1 MGWLLTGILYSAAY
15 VATGWLLRDQPV
27 ALSWFRAAA
36 LLVPPM
42 AGILAIVV
50 RRQSWRGCQ
59 WLFWATIAVGLAM
72 SAIGLT
78 GWAAD
83 ELMSRRNTWLAWPA
97 IFALFGAIAPLFALL
112 AQPHRGAREPL
123 AATTAVD
130 LAGLTVVTGFLYSF
144 FVTAPDAGPGGAP
157 ISLQLVSELQQA
169 LVVAGML
176 GAAIVARGTG
186 WSPTFRR
193 LAFGAMVGFATL
205 TLSNFEIGRG
215 LYQSGFVY
223 DFAWI
228 LPFAFFPWAVSE
240 APASEPADSPAA
252 DHVELER
259 PRPWVIFAAVAMI
272 PILDFGL
279 RRLVPD
285 DTLSSVRDLSTA
297 VTLIS
302 VLSLLVA
309 RIVAERAEM
318 QQVSSTTR
326 LLADVLEQAQDLILV
341 LTPDGRCR
349 YANGAF
355 CRAMGLQQTE
365 LLNLRGADLMTLEAI
380 TSQDLLLHV
389 RDKGGWR
396 GTVTRKRTDGT
407 TFPVSAMLAALVD
420 ERGTLTHIVSVERDI
435 SEERRLREQLIHSER
450 LSAVGQLVAGV
461 AHEINN
467 PLQAVMGLSELLIE
481 GYDSGDQKHDLD
493 QIRVHA
499 DRAAKIVRHLLLF
512 ARHSALERSV
522 ADLNEVARSVVALR
536 SFELKNLGI
545 ELVEHYSLDLPMTV
559 VNREEIQQVILN
571 LLMNAEHAV
580 LGSSHPRVVRI
591 RTGEAGACAF
601 VEVTDNGPG
610 VPAAMA
616 SQVFEPFFTT
626 KGVGQGTGL
635 GLSVSLGI
643 AQAHGGSLELR
654 QSDRGACFR
663 LTLPR
668 SSDTRLE
675 LTDLPT
681 SA

>member
-1 MGWLLTGILYSAAY
+1 MG
-15 VATGWLLRDQPV
+15 
-27 ALSWFRAAA
+27 RAGNG
-36 LLVPPM
+36 LELDVPP
-42 AGILAIVV
+42 AGV
-50 RRQSWRGCQ
+50 RRDGGFRH
-59 WLFWATIAVGLAM
+59 
-72 SAIGLT
+72 
-78 GWAAD
+78 AD
-83 ELMSRRNTWLAWPA
+83 AQQRRNRP
-97 IFALFGAIAPLFALL
+97 
-112 AQPHRGAREPL
+112 R
-123 AATTAVD
+123 AV
-130 LAGLTVVTGFLYSF
+130 
-144 FVTAPDAGPGGAP
+144 
-157 ISLQLVSELQQA
+157 
-169 LVVAGML
+169 
-176 GAAIVARGTG
+176 R
-186 WSPTFRR
+186 
-193 LAFGAMVGFATL
+193 
-205 TLSNFEIGRG
+205 
-215 LYQSGFVY
+215 SGFVY

-228 LPFAFFPWAVSE
+228 LPFAFFPWAATT
-240 APASEPADSPAA
+240 APASEPADSPTA
-252 DHVELER
+252 DRGELER

-309 RIVAERAEM
+309 RITAERAEM
-318 QQVSSTTR
+318 QQVGSTTR
-326 LLADVLEQAQDLILV
+326 LLAEVLEQAQDLILV

-349 YANGAF
+349 YTNGAF
-355 CRAMGLQQTE
+355 CRAMGLKAEDLTK
-365 LLNLRGADLMTLEAI
+365 LRGGDLMQLEAI
-380 TSQDLLLHV
+380 TSHDLLSHV
-389 RDKGGWR
+389 QAKGGWR
-396 GTVTRKRTDGT
+396 GTVTRKRADGT

-420 ERGTLTHIVSVERDI
+420 DHGLLTHVVSVERDI

-481 GYDSGDQKHDLD
+481 GYNGGDQKRDLD
-493 QIRVHA
+493 QIRMHA

-512 ARHSALERSV
+512 ARHSALERAV
-522 ADLNEVARSVVALR
+522 ADLNEITRSAVALR
-536 SFELKNLGI
+536 SFELKNLGV
-545 ELVEHYSLDLPMTV
+545 ELVEHYSLDLPLTV

-580 LGSSHPRVVRI
+580 LGSGRPGVVRV
-591 RTGEAGACAF
+591 RPGEGGACAW

-610 VPAAMA
+610 VPPAMA

-643 AQAHGGSLELR
+643 AGAHGGTLELG

-663 LTLPR
+663 LTIPR
-668 SSDTRLE
+668 SADSRLE
-675 LTDLPT
+675 LTALPT